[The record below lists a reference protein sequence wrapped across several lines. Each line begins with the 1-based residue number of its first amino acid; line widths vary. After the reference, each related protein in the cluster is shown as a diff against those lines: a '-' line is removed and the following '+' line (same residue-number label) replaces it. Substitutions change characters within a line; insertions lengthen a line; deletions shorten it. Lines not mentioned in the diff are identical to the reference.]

1 MTTTAETESNRAPQ
15 ISLPKRWLH
24 VMQTGNPPEVDHYD
38 VVTRWLVLTR
48 AAVQPMTITSALLA
62 GLLAVRAEGFHW
74 LYFALAL
81 AGVVLAHAANNLM
94 NDLFDIEVGSDTADY
109 PRALYAPHPV
119 LSGMISRKGLLGAA
133 AVVNF
138 VDLMILVALF
148 RARGWPVVAFAL
160 SGLFISVAYTA
171 PPFRLKRI
179 GLGELSVFV
188 VWGPLMV
195 AGTYYA
201 SVGAINWKVWALS
214 VPYGLLTTAV
224 LMGKHIDK
232 IPWDSELNIKTLP
245 VILGEARSC
254 AVTRILMWAFY
265 PTVAALVVLRVY
277 PWPAL
282 LCLVSIPTLVKVD
295 SVLRSPRPQE
305 KPERFPVWPLW
316 YAAWTFL
323 HTRRAGLFL
332 VVGTLIGTIFFPV
345 RLT

>member
-1 MTTTAETESNRAPQ
+1 MKTERVDRVSGTDVPLLR
-15 ISLPKRWLH
+15 RWLH
-24 VMQTGNPPEVDHYD
+24 VMQTGNPPD
-38 VVTRWLVLTR
+38 VVNLDPVTRWLVLTR
-48 AAVQPMTITSALLA
+48 AAVQPMTITSAVLA
-62 GLLAVRAEGFHW
+62 GLVAVRAEGFRW
-74 LYFALAL
+74 SYFLLAF

-94 NDLFDIEVGSDTADY
+94 NDLFDVEIGSDTEDY

-119 LSGMISRKGLLGAA
+119 LSGMITRRGLLAA
-133 AVVNF
+133 SAVVNF
-138 VDLMILVALF
+138 ADLVILLVLF

-160 SGLFISVAYTA
+160 AGFFISVAYTA

-179 GLGELSVFV
+179 GLGEAAVFV

-201 SVGAINWKVWALS
+201 AVGSISWKVWAFS
-214 VPYGLLTTAV
+214 IPYGLLTTAV

-232 IPWDSELNIKTLP
+232 IPWDSELGIKTLP
-245 VILGEARSC
+245 VLLGERKSRTA
-254 AVTRILMWAFY
+254 TRILMWGFY
-265 PTVAALVVLRVY
+265 PLVVALVAARVY

-282 LCLVSIPTLVKVD
+282 LCLGGIPTILKVD
-295 SVLRSPRPQE
+295 RVLRAPRPEE

-323 HTRRAGLFL
+323 HTRRVGALLIAG
-332 VVGTLIGTIFFPV
+332 VAIGTIFFPV